1 MVHFFSKNWVE
12 IVVKNNIFLYKN
24 LIFLGENNFGIL
36 KQCESFASGW
46 EMGRVG
52 AEHQREENGLQYFSF
67 IYIYIYMQNPE
78 IAYNVPK

>member
-12 IVVKNNIFLYKN
+12 IVVKKQHFSLQKLN
-24 LIFLGENNFGIL
+24 LFGGNNFGIL

-67 IYIYIYMQNPE
+67 VYEYICGTQ
-78 IAYNVPK
+78 K